1 MEFVR
6 LVTAII
12 YAYFIVSTIFGISN
26 IWVDVALYVVLLVS
40 VVYATEVNMA
50 LSNARVWYNVM
61 VVSIAMALPQTV
73 FAVHL
78 AASGKPV
85 AAWID
90 TLASTLVDAILV
102 TAVVRRHVVGSPLVL
117 SPLVVSFLIV
127 WSILA
132 VGLNILAWH
141 PELYSSTHF
150 PVFYAIAGL
159 LLPIMLVRGNVRGI
173 PSGKD
178 ILMLTNNAIATL
190 VASYMLS
197 EAVAQLE
204 IAEVQM
210 GIVSTILAT
219 LPDFLVGMLIR
230 GVVAEVLSAEAGD
243 QEMVYAM
250 LAAAVHDQLT
260 IPGLIMLLAPYAME
274 YYPHLFNIVVVVLKF
289 TLLDRRLF
297 WFIGVPG
304 ALLTLVAPPV

>member
-1 MEFVR
+1 MDVVR
-6 LVTAII
+6 LITSVV
-12 YAYFIVSTIFGISN
+12 YAYFIISYVFGIN
-26 IWVDVALYVVLLVS
+26 YIWVDIALYAVLLIS

-61 VVSIAMALPQTV
+61 VVSIATALPQTT
-73 FAVHL
+73 FAINL

-102 TAVVRRHVVGSPLVL
+102 TAVVRRNVVGSPLVL
-117 SPLVVSFLIV
+117 SPLVVSFLLV

-132 VGLNILAWH
+132 VGLNVLAWH

-150 PVFYAIAGL
+150 PLFYTIAGL
-159 LLPIMLVRGNVRGI
+159 FLPIMLVRGNIRGI
-173 PSGKD
+173 PSGRD

-204 IAEVQM
+204 IAEVQL
-210 GIVSTILAT
+210 GIVSTVLAS
-219 LPDFLVGMLIR
+219 LPDFLVGMMIR
-230 GVVAEVLSAEAGD
+230 GAVARILSSEAGD
-243 QEMVYAM
+243 QEMVYTM

-260 IPGLIMLLAPYAME
+260 IPGLIMLLAPYAMG
-274 YYPHLFNIVVVVLKF
+274 YYPHLFNVVVVVLKF

-304 ALLTLVAPPV
+304 ALLALVAPPV